1 MNFELLINQVII
13 MFNIFKKSEKTQS
26 FTDHV
31 QLHSV
36 MEKKMSEMIACDAL
50 HTMKVRSMKDI
61 VNGNVRYNILT
72 DEQLNTLARQMQKA
86 DLIMIKATAE
96 MTRKCKEGNVVV
108 FDDNTVYTMIQNA
121 QELVRPNELNSF
133 ATRESM
139 IQYISNKAELVLRM
153 EGNMLRFFVDFA
165 RSNNQAI
172 VVHG

>member
-1 MNFELLINQVII
+1 

-31 QLHSV
+31 QLHDA
-36 MEKKMSEMIACDAL
+36 MEKKMSTIIACDAL
-50 HTMKVRSMKDI
+50 HT
-61 VNGNVRYNILT
+61 VNGNVRYNVLT

-108 FDDNTVYTMIQNA
+108 FDDNTVYTMIQDA

-153 EGNMLRFFVDFA
+153 EGNMLRFFADFA

>member
-1 MNFELLINQVII
+1 
-13 MFNIFKKSEKTQS
+13 MFNIFKKSEKTQN

-31 QLHSV
+31 QLHDA
-36 MEKKMSEMIACDAL
+36 MEKKMSIMIACDAL

-61 VNGNVRYNILT
+61 VNGNVRYNVLT
-72 DEQLNTLARQMQKA
+72 DEQLHTLARQMQKA

-96 MTRKCKEGNVVV
+96 MTRKCKEGNGVV
-108 FDDNTVYTMIQNA
+108 FDDNTVYTMIQDA

-153 EGNMLRFFVDFA
+153 EGNMLRFFADFA